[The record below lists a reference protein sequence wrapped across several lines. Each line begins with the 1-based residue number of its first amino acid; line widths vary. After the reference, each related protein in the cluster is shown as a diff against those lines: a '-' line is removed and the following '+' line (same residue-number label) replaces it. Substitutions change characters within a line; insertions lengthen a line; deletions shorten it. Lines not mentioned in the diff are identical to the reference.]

1 MSAQDRL
8 NALRAAFDA
17 QFAEAPAAEAEP
29 GEALVGIRVGGEHAA
44 FRLSDLAG
52 LQPTPRLMWVPGG
65 PPAWRGLAGI
75 RGKLVP
81 VYDLAALLGLGS
93 GAEAASWLA
102 LGRHEPACAFA
113 FQAVEGLLRIP
124 RHAIGPAT
132 DHVAMPEIAT
142 HAGRVR
148 GVLRTAALIALVQPP
163 TGLPA
168 VAKEN
173 PS

>member
-1 MSAQDRL
+1 MSAGDRL
-8 NALRAAFDA
+8 NELRAAFDA
-17 QFAEAPAAEAEP
+17 QFADAPAAEAEP

-44 FRLSDLAG
+44 FRLSELAG

-81 VYDLAALLGLGS
+81 VYDLAALIGLEPAS
-93 GAEAASWLA
+93 EAASWLA
-102 LGRHEPACAFA
+102 LGRGEPACAFA
-113 FQAVEGLLRIP
+113 FQAIEGLLQLP
-124 RHAIGPAT
+124 PHAIGPAA
-132 DHVAMPEIAT
+132 DHLAMPEIAT
-142 HAGRVR
+142 HGGRVI
-148 GVLRTAALIALVQPP
+148 GVLRTAALIDLVHPP
-163 TGLPA
+163 SGLAA